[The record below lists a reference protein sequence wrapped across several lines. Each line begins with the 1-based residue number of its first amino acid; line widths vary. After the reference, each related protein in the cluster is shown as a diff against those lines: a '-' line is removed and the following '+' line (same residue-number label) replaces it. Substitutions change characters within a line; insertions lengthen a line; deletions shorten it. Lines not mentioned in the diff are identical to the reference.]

1 MNTMFIFKVKIDCE
15 DYKIHI
21 TKSFLN
27 LSDATNY
34 LIDKYLTCYGID
46 FSDDLKVLE
55 FSSNVYLNHYIEGF
69 GKVER
74 EIVHADY
81 SDRDYHIKNP
91 YEEKE

>member
-1 MNTMFIFKVKIDCE
+1 MNTIFIFRVHIDC
-15 DYKIHI
+15 DAYNKH
-21 TKSFLN
+21 TTRSFLN

-34 LIDKYLTCYGID
+34 LIDKYINCYGID
-46 FSDDLKVLE
+46 FSDEESVLE

-69 GKVER
+69 GKIER

-91 YEEKE
+91 YEKE